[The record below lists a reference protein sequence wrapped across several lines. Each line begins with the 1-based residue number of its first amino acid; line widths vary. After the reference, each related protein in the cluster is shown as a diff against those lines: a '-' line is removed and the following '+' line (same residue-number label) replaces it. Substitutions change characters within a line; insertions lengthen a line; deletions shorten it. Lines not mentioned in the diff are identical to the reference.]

1 MVKVSGFKF
10 KKNLLREP
18 NLNFGLIVLLFLV
31 IAFSP
36 FVDIKFSHLFF
47 TEGHFYLTHDGYLS
61 WMVKFGFPFL
71 LVALGLGVF
80 LVWLFGYMR
89 GRWFCGIDT
98 RIMAFV
104 TGSMILGPGL
114 IVNGIFKTFWGRARP
129 YEILEFGGLKTFSP
143 PMVIANQCNLDCSFM
158 SGHTAI
164 GFWVFCFAYLVPC
177 RYRVG
182 AMVFALLFGSFLGL
196 ARIAQGLHF
205 FSDVFFAAVIT
216 ISVIVWL
223 HYKLFPEDYK
233 KC

>member
-1 MVKVSGFKF
+1 MTKLDEIR
-10 KKNLLREP
+10 KNLLTKP

-31 IAFSP
+31 IAVSP
-36 FVDIKFSHLFF
+36 FIDIRFSELFYRKAGF
-47 TEGHFYLTHDGYLS
+47 LLEHEGWLS
-61 WMVKFGFPFL
+61 FMVKYGFPFL
-71 LVALGLGVF
+71 LVGSGLGVF

-89 GRWFCGIDT
+89 SCRWFWGIDT
-98 RIMAFV
+98 RVMAFV
-104 TGSMILGPGL
+104 TGSMVLGPGL

-129 YEILEFGGLKTFSP
+129 YEIEAFGGIKEFSP

-177 RYRVG
+177 RYRTA
-182 AMVFALLFGSFLGL
+182 AMAAALLFGSFLGL

-223 HYKLFPEDYK
+223 HYRLFPDDYK

>member
-1 MVKVSGFKF
+1 MSWREVITDIDIYVSSLFYDNGHFVLEKDILG
-10 KKNLLREP
+10 NLIRKGIPE
-18 NLNFGLIVLLFLV
+18 LIVLSAV
-31 IAFSP
+31 II
-36 FVDIKFSHLFF
+36 FV
-47 TEGHFYLTHDGYLS
+47 
-61 WMVKFGFPFL
+61 
-71 LVALGLGVF
+71 
-80 LVWLFGYMR
+80 VWLYGKKKHKVVWKIDNKIMLLTFGTM
-89 GRWFCGIDT
+89 F
-98 RIMAFV
+98 
-104 TGSMILGPGL
+104 LGPIL
-114 IVNGIFKTFWGRARP
+114 IVNGIFKSFWGRARP
-129 YEILEFGGLKTFSP
+129 QDVLQFGGNKMFTLPFEMS
-143 PMVIANQCNLDCSFM
+143 NQCAWDCSFM